1 LRLAHG
7 EASRLC
13 LSKRKSC
20 VSRRPDPVPRPP
32 SFALLPSAST
42 LPINALRYVSPL
54 DMTLYGQSS
63 GCCTGSSL
71 TGLACMLSSGLGKR
85 HIGATTKFLV
95 GQSIRRFSLA
105 WPYVSSAASHVVAV
119 RYACYISARLALLLS
134 FLGHGATVLS
144 RCARGAQAKRRSV
157 LLFFSHLLLVILARS
172 T

>member
-1 LRLAHG
+1 VRF
-7 EASRLC
+7 ETPRSRAT
-13 LSKRKSC
+13 SAA
-20 VSRRPDPVPRPP
+20 VRPAPICFNAPNQ
-32 SFALLPSAST
+32 SAS
-42 LPINALRYVSPL
+42 LCIPL

-63 GCCTGSSL
+63 GCTGSSL

-144 RCARGAQAKRRSV
+144 TCARGAQAKRRNV
-157 LLFFSHLLLVILARS
+157 LLFFSDLLLVILARS